1 LGRVH
6 LKQDFSEGVE
16 LDLSF
21 LGPGMY
27 LVWIGKRVFRVL
39 KV

>member
-1 LGRVH
+1 VKL
-6 LKQDFSEGVE
+6 DFSEGVE

-27 LVWIGKRVFRVL
+27 LVWVGERGLRVL
-39 KV
+39 K